1 MLNDILTEQELS
13 QGAQDPRLKPQETRG
28 SLSSVVR
35 GLGAGGGKG
44 LTLAGATISRPIF
57 GEEVTDRV
65 VNSLDATYREAFG
78 ATNLSTAGEF
88 TYSTSTMLG
97 GVIGS
102 NLITAGLGGTYGTAA
117 TFGVVS
123 ASTEKAEL
131 KAKGLST
138 SEAWKGGAI
147 KGSFDA
153 ATVAL
158 PTGGIVRN
166 KIADV
171 VLSVGGATGA
181 GALGQYAEGAY
192 VESVATTDKAKQYGK
207 SLKDG
212 AFEAQSLAADSS
224 FGLLLWGLNAYGR
237 GRVGAVAKEI
247 EDSGKPVVSTDAEA
261 QLVGDVTDAA
271 HIDVN
276 MEMIEKS
283 NPLQSTSPKD
293 TNTHFDLLDKA
304 MTAVK
309 SDQPF
314 TNTVKASGNPKPVIA
329 LPANALRIRERASN
343 EFGFTEDQMPYLLA
357 SVDLESNFNHKAFN
371 TGSKAQGLFQVI
383 PSTWEYRKGGDINN
397 VDEQIRVGL
406 DNMRKDISQTE
417 KLIGRKL
424 QGSEIYL
431 PQFLGAGGASKVL
444 KANPDADFFTVAK
457 SIYSKSKNPEAVA
470 RKMMKDNGIKDGS
483 TVAQVKNKFLEKI
496 ESRAAK
502 YGGNIDYDASFARGS
517 LSGSE
522 SNFPD
527 YEIAGVQIPEYKS
540 ALELNAN
547 VMPDFVTPKTDLFE
561 LQLRSDEF
569 EAMQQLPTQS
579 DLDMVRSITGYQPVD
594 SSIQTVP
601 YVPQVVSFDGLEV
614 GSRSISELDNVATR
628 EIKDNIDSDP
638 LLKSTEQQA
647 IEMNQAQPDLS
658 DWSATRSDNYVKR
671 QMVNNDVTTQELY
684 NKQTG
689 ATFSREVGKDGK
701 VSPVK
706 ISKGGKEIT
715 PPKGDTT
722 QQTELQA
729 AATKAIEAEFA
740 KAEESAPVKSFEST
754 PDGREASKI
763 LDSNPDMEVTFTPT
777 DIDGM
782 ELEPVTMKAS
792 ELKDFIKNQY
802 EEVATDVEAVRVAA
816 SCAIKFG
823 V

>member
-1 MLNDILTEQELS
+1 MLNDILTEQERS
-13 QGAQDPRLKPQETRG
+13 QGAQDPRLKPQETKG
-28 SLSSVVR
+28 TLNSIVR
-35 GLGAGGGKG
+35 GLAAGTAKG
-44 LTLAGATISRPIF
+44 LTLPGATLTRPLF

-65 VNSLDATYREAFG
+65 INSLDPTYRDVFG
-78 ATNLSTAGEF
+78 ANNLSAAGEF

-102 NLITAGLGGTYGTAA
+102 NLITAGLGGSYGTAA

-147 KGSFDA
+147 KGVTDA
-153 ATVAL
+153 VSVAL

-166 KIADV
+166 KLADV
-171 VLSVGGATGA
+171 FLSVGGATGV
-181 GALGQYAEGAY
+181 GAVGQYAEGAY
-192 VESVATTDKAKQYGK
+192 VEGVATTDKAKKYGK
-207 SLKDG
+207 SLKEG

-247 EDSGKPVVSTDAEA
+247 EDSGKPIVSTDAEA
-261 QLVGDVTDAA
+261 QLVSDVTDAA
-271 HIDVN
+271 HVDVN

-314 TNTVKASGNPKPVIA
+314 TNTVKASGSPKPIVS

-343 EFGFTEDQMPYLLA
+343 EGINPDVATVI
-357 SVDLESNFNHKAFN
+357 SHLETGGRFNENAKNPVSTAH
-371 TGSKAQGLFQVI
+371 GLFQVLD
-383 PSTWEYRKGGDINN
+383 STWKGHKGGDRSNI
-397 VDEQIRVGL
+397 DEQIRVGL
-406 DNMRKDISQTE
+406 KDIKATQTSLT
-417 KLIGRKL
+417 KSLGRDIEPHE
-424 QGSEIYL
+424 QYL
-431 PQFLGAGGASKVL
+431 GHLLGAGGASRVL
-444 KANPDADFFTVAK
+444 KADPNTNLIDVVRKYDAKNADAIVNNNGMKGLTVGQ
-457 SIYSKSKNPEAVA
+457 AV
-470 RKMMKDNGIKDGS
+470 
-483 TVAQVKNKFLEKI
+483 NKWRDKYNNV
-496 ESRAAK
+496 AAK
-502 YGGNIDYDASFARGS
+502 LGQPVDYSRSLEGGYIR
-517 LSGSE
+517 GSE

-527 YEIAGVQIPEYKS
+527 YEIAGTQIPEYKS
-540 ALELNAN
+540 ALDVNSS
-547 VMPDFVTPKTDLFE
+547 VMPDIVTPKTDPFE
-561 LQLRSDEF
+561 LQMRSDEF

-579 DLDMVRSITGYQPVD
+579 DLDLVRSITGYQPVD

-601 YVPQVVSFDGLEV
+601 YVPQSVSFDGVEV

-671 QMVNNDVTTQELY
+671 QMVNNEVATQELY

-715 PPKGDTT
+715 PPKGDTN

-763 LDSNPDMEVTFTPT
+763 LDSNPDMDVTFTPI
-777 DIDGM
+777 DINGV
-782 ELEPVTMKAS
+782 ELEPVSMKAS
-792 ELKDFIKNQY
+792 ELKQFIKDQY
-802 EEVATDVEAVRVAA
+802 EEIATDVEAVRVAA